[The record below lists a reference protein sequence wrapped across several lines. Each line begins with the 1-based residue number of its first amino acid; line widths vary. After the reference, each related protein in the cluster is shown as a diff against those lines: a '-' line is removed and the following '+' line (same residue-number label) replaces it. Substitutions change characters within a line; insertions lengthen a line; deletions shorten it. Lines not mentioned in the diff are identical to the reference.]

1 MVTTKE
7 ELVGASDGQIQLLR
21 DATYEYSIA
30 RVAGGSFREKD
41 PPDIKCT
48 GCIVVSFYH
57 CIDFSNIVVAKFP
70 LLSTL
75 KTRIRIKRH

>member
-1 MVTTKE
+1 MATTKE

-21 DATYEYSIA
+21 DATYESSIA

-48 GCIVVSFYH
+48 GCIVMSFYH
-57 CIDFSNIVVAKFP
+57 CIDFCKYRGS
-70 LLSTL
+70 
-75 KTRIRIKRH
+75 KRSATQHP